1 MQKPIRVLFISHDS
15 GLYGAQLSLLGLL
28 QKLDRNRFEPWV
40 FANSEGP
47 LVAAIRDLDIPVV
60 IRPIVHWVASG
71 SAIEQTWFSQVKSV
85 FDGLRARVWAIAHLI
100 EQNDIQIVYTNTVT
114 CIEGA
119 LAARIT
125 HRLHVW
131 HLREKVRANSQLRSI
146 VPAYVLPWVI
156 NSLSWRV
163 LVNSQYLYRAY
174 NYFPLKKKLSVV
186 YNGVDPDKFTF
197 NHEEASLLLR
207 SELNIPTRHKIVA
220 TIGSVIP
227 RKGQLLFANS
237 ASHLVLTTPDV
248 TFIVVGDGSS
258 EYMKLVQNHVKKLGL
273 ESNFHFLG
281 CRKDIPKILAGV
293 DLLIIA
299 ADDEPFGRTVIEAMA
314 AGIPVV
320 STKCGGPEEIIL
332 DGVTGLL
339 VPLKSPSAMAE
350 AMKRILNN
358 PEFSKALIKAS
369 KDRLFQ
375 KFTLQAYADNVQSQ
389 LESANYSYYLPDQ

>member
-40 FANSEGP
+40 VANSEGP

-85 FDGLRARVWAIAHLI
+85 LDGLRARVWAIAHLI
-100 EQNDIQIVYTNTVT
+100 EQNDIRIVYTNTVT

-146 VPAYVLPWVI
+146 VPSYVLPWFI
-156 NSLSWRV
+156 NALSWRV
-163 LVNSQYLYRAY
+163 LVNSQFLYRAY
-174 NYFPLKKKLSVV
+174 TYSPLRKKLSVV
-186 YNGVDPDKFTF
+186 YNGVDPDKFSF

-207 SELNIPTRHKIVA
+207 SELNIPSNHKIVA

-227 RKGQLLFANS
+227 RKGQLLFADS
-237 ASHLVLTTPDV
+237 ASRLVLTTPDV
-248 TFIVVGDGSS
+248 TFIVVGDGSA
-258 EYMKLVQNHVKKLGL
+258 EYMKLIQNNVKKLGL

-293 DLLIIA
+293 DLLVIA
-299 ADDEPFGRTVIEAMA
+299 ADEEPFGRTVIEAMA

-339 VPLKSPSAMAE
+339 TPLKSPSAMAE
-350 AMKRILNN
+350 AIKRILNN
-358 PEFSKALIKAS
+358 PDFSEALIKAS